1 MADIF
6 QVPVLQK
13 RLHELIQVPGS
24 KSETNRALLL
34 ASLSDGP
41 CLIKGAQFSDD
52 SRHFLSCL
60 QSLGFSVE
68 IREDTKEVQIRGE
81 SGRIPAKTGEIHVG
95 SAGTAA
101 RFLTAMLAF
110 SDGTYRINCSDQMA
124 GRPMEELFVCLE
136 QMGAVFTYLWEK
148 YHLPVE
154 VRGIFSEAMPA
165 GKEIPDEI
173 TLDISRSTQYL
184 SALMLTAS
192 MLKKTL
198 TVKISSE
205 KKKGSYIEITRRM
218 LSEFGVRTDYSEDG
232 AYQIFGEDTPSAA
245 EYDVEPDVSGACYFY
260 AAAALTGGE
269 VTVKSVYPGLMQG
282 DMRFLDILKDM
293 GCTLMKTPEGINLS
307 GPEGGLSGVDVMMN
321 DFSDQALTLAAITPF
336 ASSPTTIRGITHIR
350 DQECDRINAIVTNLR
365 ALGADVEELEDGVRI
380 NPASPGQLHGASIE
394 TFGDHR
400 VAMAF
405 TLPGLLIPGVVIK
418 DPGCCRKTF
427 ENYFEIWDSILS

>member
-1 MADIF
+1 MSDIY

-13 RLHELIQVPGS
+13 RLHEVIQVPGS

-68 IREDTKEVQIRGE
+68 IREIAKEVQIRGE
-81 SGRIPAKTGEIHVG
+81 GGMIPEKTGKIHVG

-110 SDGTYRINCSDQMA
+110 SYGSYRINCSEQMA

-136 QMGAVFTYLWEK
+136 EMGAGFTYLGEK

-154 VRGIFSEAMPA
+154 VRGILSD
-165 GKEIPDEI
+165 GVQTGRVVPDEI

-218 LSEFGVRTDYSEDG
+218 LSEFGVRTDYS
-232 AYQIFGEDTPSAA
+232 
-245 EYDVEPDVSGACYFY
+245 
-260 AAAALTGGE
+260 
-269 VTVKSVYPGLMQG
+269 
-282 DMRFLDILKDM
+282 
-293 GCTLMKTPEGINLS
+293 
-307 GPEGGLSGVDVMMN
+307 
-321 DFSDQALTLAAITPF
+321 
-336 ASSPTTIRGITHIR
+336 
-350 DQECDRINAIVTNLR
+350 
-365 ALGADVEELEDGVRI
+365 
-380 NPASPGQLHGASIE
+380 
-394 TFGDHR
+394 
-400 VAMAF
+400 
-405 TLPGLLIPGVVIK
+405 
-418 DPGCCRKTF
+418 
-427 ENYFEIWDSILS
+427 